1 MQSKYSHL
9 KIALYPALPVR
20 KDEAEVRLRS
30 RFLGRF
36 EAPTGSHCLA
46 RDGEM
51 KGDYYYLPRLVMYW
65 FVDPAK
71 AGMHSYYGKQ
81 IRFIQAFIPPYGNA
95 MLEPENSSD
104 HPLRETKRFAPGPE
118 HKRFERSFHTFR
130 FRRSDS
136 MHMKPVTSSNWEMHF
151 CNWSKA
157 RGKVGLLDFS
167 QDAPS
172 SKDGVTAM
180 AVDCDA
186 SNAFTS
192 IVERELIDSL
202 PLC

>member
-51 KGDYYYLPRLVMYW
+51 KGDFYYLPRLVMYW
-65 FVDPAK
+65 FVDPLK
-71 AGMHSYYGKQ
+71 SGMHRFYGKQ
-81 IRFIQAFIPPYGNA
+81 IRFIQAFIPPYGNV

-104 HPLRETKRFAPGPE
+104 HPLRETKRFAGGPE
-118 HKRFERSFHTFR
+118 HKRLERAFHTFR
-130 FRRSDS
+130 FRRSES
-136 MHMKPVTSSNWEMHF
+136 MPMEPVNSHNWEMHF
-151 CNWSKA
+151 CNWPKE

-167 QDAPS
+167 QDSLS
-172 SKDGVTAM
+172 SNDGVNAI
-180 AVDCDA
+180 AVACDA